1 MLKEERY
8 QAILQL
14 LKQQRVAQ
22 LKEFVDALNSSEATI
37 RRDLSALEE
46 LGKLE
51 RVHGGAKL
59 PPYLEPEL
67 DMHEKEQRNPLEKEA
82 IARWAAS
89 LIKESDTL
97 FLDAGTTTAA
107 VIPYLET
114 IPQLVVTNGLRQADL
129 LGRAGIQTILL
140 GGLLKPGTNAI
151 VGVTASEQLRQYRF
165 TKAFLGMNSIDVKN
179 GLTTPTPEEAA
190 IKHAAIAFSQEAYV
204 LADASKFNT
213 TSFARV
219 GNLEEVTLITNPLPP
234 SIRKIYKPLTTIME
248 VKE

>member
-8 QAILQL
+8 EAILQL

-22 LKEFVDALNSSEATI
+22 LKEFVDALGCSEATI
-37 RRDLSALEE
+37 RRDLSALED
-46 LGKLE
+46 LGKLD

-59 PPYLEPEL
+59 PPHLEPEL
-67 DMHEKEQRNPLEKEA
+67 DMQEKEQRNTHEKET

-107 VIPYLET
+107 VIPHLG
-114 IPQLVVTNGLRQADL
+114 IKPQLVVTNGLRQADL

-140 GGLLKPGTNAI
+140 GGLLKPVTNAI
-151 VGVTASEQLRQYRF
+151 VGITANEQLHQYRF
-165 TKAFLGMNSIDVKN
+165 TKAFLGMNSIDEEN

-190 IKHAAIAFSQEAYV
+190 IKRSAIELSQQTYV

-219 GNLEEVTLITNPLPP
+219 GNLEEVILITNTLPP
-234 SIRKIYKPLTTIME
+234 AIRRIYKPLTTIME